1 MIVRNN
7 ILLLVI
13 LLAAAPV
20 GAQTLVDVKIEVA
33 DIMIG
38 EQTVIHL
45 SVTTDRD
52 RQVLVPLPPPGKLLT
67 EGVEVLQI
75 TPPDTVDIKN
85 NRVAI
90 NRDLLITSFDS
101 ALYLLPPF
109 IAIDGRDTVRS
120 GQVALKV
127 TPPDVNLDKPEEYYD
142 IKTVWKPPFVFAD
155 YYPLIFGILFAL
167 LLAAAAYYYCTH
179 RRRRPARSEG
189 GKRISL
195 LPPHEQAIKELNEI
209 RERKLW
215 QQSRF
220 KDYYTEI
227 TDTLRRYM
235 TARYGFEAMEMTSS
249 EILDLVEETE
259 KGNKDVLHVLKQI
272 LQLSDFVKFAK
283 LHPLP
288 DENDLSMRNANTFVD
303 STKKIAAAAPA
314 ANAAEGPASSDKLS
328 SDEDS
333 SASSDKSSQHHTNTE
348 INEPL

>member
-1 MIVRNN
+1 MIIRKFHS
-7 ILLLVI
+7 ILLLTV
-13 LLAAAPV
+13 LLAAVQA
-20 GAQTLVDVKIEVA
+20 GTSAYAQLPTLVDVKIEVA

-52 RQVLVPLPPPGKLLT
+52 RQVLVPLPPPGELLT
-67 EGVEVLQI
+67 EGVEVLRI

-85 NRVAI
+85 NRVSI
-90 NRDLLITSFDS
+90 NYDLLITSFDS
-101 ALYLLPPF
+101 ALYLLPSF
-109 IAIDGRDTVRS
+109 IAIDGRDTIRS
-120 GQVALKV
+120 EQVALKV
-127 TPPDVNLDKPEEYYD
+127 TPPEVNLDAPDEYYD
-142 IKTVWKPPFVFAD
+142 IKAVWKPPFVLAD
-155 YYPLIFGILFAL
+155 YYPLIFGILFVL
-167 LLAAAAYYYCTH
+167 LLAGAAYYYYK
-179 RRRRPARSEG
+179 RWRRRPARSEG
-189 GKRISL
+189 GKRVPL

-249 EILDLVEETE
+249 EILDLIEEEE

-303 STKKIAAAAPA
+303 GTKKVAAVAPTAIAAA
-314 ANAAEGPASSDKLS
+314 
-328 SDEDS
+328 SDES
-333 SASSDKSSQHHTNTE
+333 PQQQTNKE
-348 INEPL
+348 INETI